1 MQILLSLLQVGTLTL
16 TGKRQTYRT
25 SPDFEGSAMP
35 LTLSPCGKGTEWE
48 GRGLVES
55 KVSQYADVEPSCIV
69 RAVAYFLE
77 PAVWSVCLSL
87 VCSG

>member
-1 MQILLSLLQVGTLTL
+1 MQILLSLLQMGTLTL

-25 SPDFEGSAMP
+25 SPDFAMP

-48 GRGLVES
+48 WRGLVKS